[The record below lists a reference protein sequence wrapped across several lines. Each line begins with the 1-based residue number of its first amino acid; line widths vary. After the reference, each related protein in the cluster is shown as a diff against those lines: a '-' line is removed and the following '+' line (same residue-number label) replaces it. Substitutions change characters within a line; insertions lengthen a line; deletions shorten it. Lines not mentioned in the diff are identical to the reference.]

1 MIFPI
6 FYNKILERIY
16 ILNSF
21 ENFTDKLNLI
31 LSNAL
36 MLQKNRVS
44 EDILNFVLAKS
55 KKLRPR
61 LMFLLSSALNKPIS
75 DKLLYLAAASE
86 LIHNATL
93 IHDDI
98 IDNSDIRRGNIS
110 LNKKL
115 GNNLSVLSGDLLLA
129 FAIEFLTKCDN
140 TEIFSVFSAA
150 VKNMCEGEIN
160 QHFSKN
166 IIPSLENYI
175 IKSEKK
181 TAELFK
187 ASLISVCYIHDIKE
201 VKNICSFAKNF
212 GIAFQI
218 KDDLNNILKTDISKP
233 ALSDLANG
241 IYSAPVIFLSEKY
254 NIFQYTKEEIIRLII
269 ENEDIIINTNGL
281 IKKYAA
287 EAIASLQFIKDNQYK
302 TELINLTKNLY
313 EAI

>member
-36 MLQKNRVS
+36 MLQKNRIS

-115 GNNLSVLSGDLLLA
+115 GNNLSVLSGD
-129 FAIEFLTKCDN
+129 
-140 TEIFSVFSAA
+140 
-150 VKNMCEGEIN
+150 

-313 EAI
+313 EVI